1 MRTLM
6 TLTAALLVAA
16 ASASAASAG
25 EIGTDRGLT
34 LTAVQSN
41 AERFE
46 VPRSDIGVEAYAAA
60 PLGSYVVDIGAWGPP
75 PRKTGVSGGND

>member
-1 MRTLM
+1 M

-25 EIGTDRGLT
+25 EIGSDRGLT

-46 VPRSDIGVEAYAAA
+46 VRQPAIGDQAYAAA
-60 PLGSYVVDIGAWGPP
+60 PNGYVVDIGDWGPP